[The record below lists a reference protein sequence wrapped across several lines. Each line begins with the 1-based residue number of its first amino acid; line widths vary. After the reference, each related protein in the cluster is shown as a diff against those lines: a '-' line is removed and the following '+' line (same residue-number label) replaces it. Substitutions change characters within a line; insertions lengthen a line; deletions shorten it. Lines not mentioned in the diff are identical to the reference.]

1 MTTPEPVATRI
12 TDWKKPRIPLALT
25 AFNAIGEWPTR
36 KLVSLESEPLLADAR
51 QRTGLEN
58 FGDERFL
65 EPLEVLLNALRTE
78 APVSAFGRLVA
89 RHFIVQL
96 LVSRLRMEELYRLH
110 PEIDDEKIE
119 RPIIVAG
126 LPRTGT
132 THLFNL
138 LAQDAS
144 LRWIPYWESLEP
156 FADPNEKPGRDG
168 HDPRIARGE
177 KTLRFLEKIMPLF
190 NAMHE
195 FTVEGPHEELQ
206 LLAMDFSSVL
216 FESSWHIPSYAE
228 WYNRTDHTPSYAYLK
243 RCLKALQFLRP
254 KERWLMKTPEHLMN
268 LQALVAQFP
277 DATFVQTHRDPV
289 RITASLVV
297 MIAYGSRMQQRGAD
311 VEEVARYWS
320 KRTEDFL
327 RASVRDRD
335 LLPAAQVVDVHF
347 DDFMRDMKGTVKHVL
362 ERAGG
367 PYTQATNMAVSR
379 FLEEN
384 PKGKHGLVDYRLQ
397 DLGID
402 PEERRRALAFYRE
415 RFGIA
420 DG

>member
-1 MTTPEPVATRI
+1 MTTPEPVPTRI
-12 TDWKKPRIPLALT
+12 TDWQKPRLPLLLT
-25 AFNAIGEWPTR
+25 VFNAVGEWPTR
-36 KLVSLESEPLLADAR
+36 ALVSLDSESLLAAAR
-51 QRTGLEN
+51 KRTGLRN

-78 APVSAFGRLVA
+78 APLSAFGRLVA

-96 LVSRLRMEELYRLH
+96 LESRLRMEELYRLH
-110 PEIDDEKIE
+110 PEIEDEKIDH
-119 RPIIVAG
+119 PIIVAG

-138 LAQDAS
+138 MSQDAS
-144 LRWIPYWESLEP
+144 LRWIPYWESIEP
-156 FADPNEKPGRDG
+156 FPDPSQKPGRDG
-168 HDPRIARGE
+168 RDPRIARGA
-177 KTLRFLEKIMPLF
+177 KTLQFLEKIMPLF
-190 NAMHE
+190 IAMHE

-228 WYNRTDHTPSYAYLK
+228 WYKRTDRTASYAYLK

-254 KERWLMKTPEHLMN
+254 KERWLLKTPEHLIN
-268 LQALVAQFP
+268 LQALVTEFP

-289 RITASLVV
+289 RITASLAI

-320 KRTEDFL
+320 ARTEDFL
-327 RASVRDRD
+327 RAGVDDRD
-335 LLPAAQVVDVHF
+335 LLPESQVIDVHF
-347 DDFMRDMKGTVKHVL
+347 KDFMADMKGTVRRVFDC
-362 ERAGG
+362 AGQ
-367 PYTQATNMAVSR
+367 PYTDATDRAIDR
-379 FLEEN
+379 FLAEN
-384 PKGKHGLVDYRLQ
+384 PKGKHGLVDYRLE

-402 PEERRRALAFYRE
+402 PEERREALAFYRE
-415 RFGIA
+415 RFGVA

>member
-1 MTTPEPVATRI
+1 MTTPQLVPTRI
-12 TDWKKPRIPLALT
+12 TDWKKPRIPLLLT
-25 AFNAIGEWPTR
+25 AFNAVGEWPTR
-36 KLVSLESEPLLADAR
+36 ALVSLDSGSVLAAAR
-51 QRTGLEN
+51 KRTGLGN

-78 APVSAFGRLVA
+78 APLSAFGRLVA

-96 LVSRLRMEELYRLH
+96 LESRLRMEELYRLH
-110 PEIDDEKIE
+110 PEIEDEKIE

-138 LAQDAS
+138 MSQDAS
-144 LRWIPYWESLEP
+144 LRWIPYWESIEP
-156 FADPNEKPGRDG
+156 FPDPSDKPGRDG
-168 HDPRIARGE
+168 RDPRIARGA
-177 KTLRFLEKIMPLF
+177 KTLQFLEKIMPLF
-190 NAMHE
+190 IAMHE

-216 FESSWHIPSYAE
+216 FESSWHIPSYAD
-228 WYNRTDHTPSYAYLK
+228 WYKRTDRTDSYAYLK

-254 KERWLMKTPEHLMN
+254 KERWLLKTPEHLIN
-268 LQALVAQFP
+268 LQALVTEFP

-289 RITASLVV
+289 RITASLAI

-320 KRTEDFL
+320 ARTEDFL
-327 RASVRDRD
+327 RAGVDDRD
-335 LLPAAQVVDVHF
+335 LLPESQVIDVHF
-347 DDFMRDMKGTVKHVL
+347 KDFMADMKGTVRRVFDC
-362 ERAGG
+362 AGH
-367 PYTQATNMAVSR
+367 PYTDATDRAIDR
-379 FLEEN
+379 FLAEN
-384 PKGKHGLVDYRLQ
+384 PKGKHGLVDYRLE

-402 PEERRRALAFYRE
+402 PEERREALAFYRE
-415 RFGIA
+415 RFGVA

>member
-1 MTTPEPVATRI
+1 MTTTKPVATRI
-12 TDWKKPRIPLALT
+12 TDWENPRIPLTLK
-25 AFNAIGEWPTR
+25 AFNAVGEWPTR
-36 KLVSLESEPLLADAR
+36 KLVSLDSESLLAIA
-51 QRTGLEN
+51 QKRTGLKD
-58 FGDERFL
+58 FGDKRFL
-65 EPLEVLLNALRTE
+65 EPLDVLLNALRTE
-78 APVSAFGRLVA
+78 APLSAFGRLVA

-110 PEIDDEKIE
+110 PEIEDEKIE
-119 RPIIVAG
+119 RPIIVTG

-138 LAQDAS
+138 LSQDAS

-156 FADPNEKPGRDG
+156 FPDPNEKPDRDG
-168 HDPRIARGE
+168 RDPRIARGA

-190 NAMHE
+190 VAMHE

-206 LLAMDFSSVL
+206 LLAMDFSTVL

-228 WYNRTDHTPSYAYLK
+228 WYKRADRRASYAYLK

-254 KERWLMKTPEHLMN
+254 KERWLLKTPEHLMN
-268 LQALVAQFP
+268 LQALTAEFP

-289 RITASLVV
+289 RITASLAV

-320 KRTEDFL
+320 ARTEDFL
-327 RASVRDRD
+327 RAGVRDRD
-335 LLPAAQVVDVHF
+335 LLPESQVLDVHF
-347 DDFMRDMKGTVKHVL
+347 NEFMTDMKGTVKRVL
-362 ERAGG
+362 KFAGH
-367 PYTQATNMAVSR
+367 PYTEETDQAIDR
-379 FLEEN
+379 FLVEN
-384 PKGKHGLVDYRLQ
+384 PRGKHGLVDYRLE

-415 RFGIA
+415 RFGVA
-420 DG
+420 EG